1 MIKDKINEPQLE
13 DVINGAI
20 DDLAYTLN
28 CHRVGIIE
36 SFDPVNQNATIKLVD
51 KGVYEYTENE
61 TIIDY
66 PPLLEVP
73 VLIHKATDGGITIP
87 IIKGDTC
94 LVVFNDRDLDNW
106 LLNGLIQRP
115 NTLRKHDLSD
125 AIAIIGIKN
134 QKNKIADYNNLATV
148 INYKDNKITID
159 DAEINLLNSQDN
171 KITIDD
177 AEINLLNSVGNGNI
191 IIDDKIDIKNAAEN
205 LKALITDFIN
215 IVKNLKTVDPDSG
228 NIPIDPSTSS
238 ALTALSN
245 RVGNLLK

>member
-148 INYKDNKITID
+148 INYKN
-159 DAEINLLNSQDN
+159 N

>member
-13 DVINGAI
+13 DVINGAV

-73 VLIHKATDGGITIP
+73 VIIHKATDGGITIP

-159 DAEINLLNSQDN
+159 DAEINLLNS
-171 KITIDD
+171 
-177 AEINLLNSVGNGNI
+177 VGNGNI

>member
-73 VLIHKATDGGITIP
+73 VIIHKATDGGITIP

-159 DAEINLLNSQDN
+159 DAEINLLNS
-171 KITIDD
+171 
-177 AEINLLNSVGNGNI
+177 VGNGNI

>member
-13 DVINGAI
+13 DVINGAV

-36 SFDPVNQNATIKLVD
+36 SFDPVNQTATIKLVD

-159 DAEINLLNSQDN
+159 DAEINLLNS
-171 KITIDD
+171 
-177 AEINLLNSVGNGNI
+177 VGNGNI

>member
-73 VLIHKATDGGITIP
+73 VIIHKTTDGGITIP

-159 DAEINLLNSQDN
+159 DAEINLLNS
-171 KITIDD
+171 
-177 AEINLLNSVGNGNI
+177 VGNGNI

>member
-13 DVINGAI
+13 DVINGAV

-73 VLIHKATDGGITIP
+73 VIIHKTTDGGITIP

-148 INYKDNKITID
+148 INYKN
-159 DAEINLLNSQDN
+159 N

-238 ALTALSN
+238 SLTALSN

>member
-73 VLIHKATDGGITIP
+73 VIIHKATDGGITIP

-148 INYKDNKITID
+148 INYKN
-159 DAEINLLNSQDN
+159 N

>member
-13 DVINGAI
+13 DVINGAV

-36 SFDPVNQNATIKLVD
+36 SFDPVNQTATIKLVD

-148 INYKDNKITID
+148 INYKN
-159 DAEINLLNSQDN
+159 N